1 MSEAMQAETR
11 TPSAYEP
18 LTQYLR
24 HLRAER
30 HLSAYTLRNYGQ
42 DIGGLL
48 EYVFSLHID
57 PLVLDRQVMRD
68 YLTALKNEG
77 IAAVSLRRKLSCI
90 RGFYGWLATE
100 GYIDDCSLS
109 SGTGLPKVGRRL
121 PDVLT
126 HDEMTALL
134 EAPNVD
140 TPEGCRDRAILEILY
155 AAGIRLGEL
164 HSLNLVDVDAAGRT
178 IRVTGKGNKEREVL
192 FGKPALTALQDYYPA
207 RILMAL
213 RDEPALFVNRD
224 GVRMARASI
233 ESAVRKYGR
242 RALGKRV
249 HTHTLRHTFATHLL
263 DGGADLR
270 VIQHLMGHA
279 SPSTTAIY
287 LHVSDAQRRK
297 VYDRAWER
305 RNGHGEESKAVRRLR
320 YFLEDTQ

>member
-1 MSEAMQAETR
+1 MSEAMQTETR
-11 TPSAYEP
+11 APSAYEP

-30 HLSAYTLRNYGQ
+30 HLSAYTLRNYGR

-48 EYVFSLHID
+48 EYLSPLHID
-57 PLVLDRQVMRD
+57 PLILDRQAMRA

-90 RGFYGWLATE
+90 RGFYEWLASE
-100 GYIDDCSLS
+100 GYMDASPLRD
-109 SGTGLPKVGRRL
+109 GNGLPRVGRRL

-126 HDEMTALL
+126 HDEVTALL

-140 TPEGCRDRAILEILY
+140 TPEGCRDKAILEVLY

-164 HSLNLVDVDAAGRT
+164 HSLNLGDVDAASRT
-178 IRVTGKGNKEREVL
+178 IRVTGKGNRERDVL
-192 FGKPALTALQDYYPA
+192 FGKPALCALQAYYPA
-207 RILMAL
+207 RLLMA
-213 RDEPALFVNRD
+213 RRNEPALFVNRD
-224 GVRMARASI
+224 GVRMSRASI
-233 ESAVRKYGR
+233 ESAVRKYGK

-270 VIQHLMGHA
+270 VMQHLMGHA

-287 LHVSDAQRRK
+287 LHVSDAQQRK

-305 RNGHGEESKAVRRLR
+305 RNGNGEGPKMVRRLR